1 MIDLDKERI
10 GGLLINYYFIC
21 KKKLWYY
28 CNQLSMESGNENVQ
42 IGKILDET
50 SYENKDK
57 HIDING
63 IINIDFIKNG
73 TEIHEIKKSKS
84 IEEAGIWQTK
94 YYMYYLKQHNVKIN
108 KAIIDYPFLHESKEI
123 SLTIEDENRL
133 EDIINDIIQIKST
146 EHPPNIKKSKICK
159 KCAYYDMCMI

>member
-50 SYENKDK
+50 SYKNKDK
-57 HIDING
+57 HVDING
-63 IINIDFIKNG
+63 IINIDFYQKWYRNSMKL
-73 TEIHEIKKSKS
+73 KKVK
-84 IEEAGIWQTK
+84 A
-94 YYMYYLKQHNVKIN
+94 LKKLVYGKQNTIC
-108 KAIIDYPFLHESKEI
+108 II
-123 SLTIEDENRL
+123 
-133 EDIINDIIQIKST
+133 
-146 EHPPNIKKSKICK
+146 
-159 KCAYYDMCMI
+159 

>member
-50 SYENKDK
+50 SYKNKDK
-57 HIDING
+57 HVDING

-94 YYMYYLKQHNVKIN
+94 YYMYYLKHHNVKIN
-108 KAIIDYPFLHESKEI
+108 KAIIDYPFLNETKEI
-123 SLTIEDENRL
+123 YLSEKDEEIL
-133 EDIINDIIQIKST
+133 KTVLKEIVLIKHMSV
-146 EHPPNIKKSKICK
+146 PPKNEKKKICK